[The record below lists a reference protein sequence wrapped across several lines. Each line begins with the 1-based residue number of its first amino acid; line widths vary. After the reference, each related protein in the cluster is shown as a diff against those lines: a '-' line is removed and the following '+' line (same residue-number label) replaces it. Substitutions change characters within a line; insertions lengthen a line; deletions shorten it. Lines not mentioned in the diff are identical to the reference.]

1 MKQFLVDRKFRIIE
15 YKVIKKLFADIISKM
30 YNKIYGCYIEII
42 CGVVNDS
49 NFDIFYQTYLIHRES
64 FD

>member
-30 YNKIYGCYIEII
+30 YNKIYGCYMEII
-42 CGVVNDS
+42 CGVVNGS